1 MILSSILCYISFIL
15 LIQEGYAFT
24 TSGAGKTVC
33 RSPVSEK
40 AEYQQDGVEIEL
52 PNLVL
57 LFDRITQASP
67 LAKQVIEHGNDG
79 DGRLGFEFV
88 DDEHPEVLWRKVES
102 NKRKTVHKIEK
113 ADSFQNVKVPL
124 LRFRSTINGPCIGAY
139 L

>member
-1 MILSSILCYISFIL
+1 MATILCYIYFLL

-24 TSGAGKTVC
+24 TSGAGKTIS

-40 AEYQQDGVEIEL
+40 AEYQQGVEIEL

-67 LAKQVIEHGNDG
+67 LTKQVIEHGNNR

-113 ADSFQNVKVPL
+113 ADSFQNVNVPL
-124 LRFRSTINGPCIGAY
+124 LRFRSTIKGPCIGQY

>member
-1 MILSSILCYISFIL
+1 MILSTILYCICFLLFI
-15 LIQEGYAFT
+15 QKGYAFT
-24 TSGAGKTVC
+24 TSGAGTTIS

-40 AEYQQDGVEIEL
+40 PDYQQGVEIEL

-67 LAKQVIEHGNDG
+67 LAKQVIEHGNNNG

-113 ADSFQNVKVPL
+113 ADSFQNVNVPL
-124 LRFRSTINGPCIGAY
+124 LRFRSTIKGPCIGQY

>member
-1 MILSSILCYISFIL
+1 MILPTILYNICFFL

-24 TSGAGKTVC
+24 TSGAGTTIS

-40 AEYQQDGVEIEL
+40 PEYQQEGVEIEL

-67 LAKQVIEHGNDG
+67 LAKQVIEHGNNG

-113 ADSFQNVKVPL
+113 ADSFQNVNVPL
-124 LRFRSTINGPCIGAY
+124 LRFRSTIKGPCIGQY

>member
-1 MILSSILCYISFIL
+1 MILSIILYYICFLL

-24 TSGAGKTVC
+24 TSGAGKTIS

-40 AEYQQDGVEIEL
+40 AEYQQGVEIEL

-67 LAKQVIEHGNDG
+67 LAKQVIEHGNNNG

-113 ADSFQNVKVPL
+113 ADSFQNVNVPL
-124 LRFRSTINGPCIGAY
+124 LRFRSTLKGPCIGQY